1 MTNRIYFLLLAT
13 VPGIAHSGEISLR
26 VPDPIDALPTI
37 ASRRHTVHAPA
48 QWNDLTYHHRP
59 LIAAWRD
66 KLFVVWHAAARSKR
80 TPPVVPMV
88 ASSSDGV
95 RWSKPTNIAGRCDAR
110 YVAYTRKRHDLP
122 ASSPT
127 SANST
132 PLALH
137 VTDGCLYVLA
147 SAWAGC
153 QGKRYW
159 RGRAFFTDDGR
170 QWRAIAP
177 EQLDRLPGLLI
188 RNHWTSRRFTRLRD
202 GKLMAACRGRDGL
215 CAPTTADPTGLTG
228 WSGGHID
235 VSDRPVR
242 IDPSIW
248 RGPDGVLHYAA
259 SHLSRLWHSYSRD
272 GGRTWAK
279 LSEQPGFPDNR
290 GGAAFGTLP
299 DGRVWYLGN
308 PLPDAQ
314 RCPLVLAVSRDGWRF
329 DQVFRLRWEPFY
341 REFDAPFK
349 GVRPGYE
356 YPDAIVHD
364 GALYVVYSIAR
375 ERVELTVVDLT
386 KLPSSQ

>member
-1 MTNRIYFLLLAT
+1 MTTRLCVLLLTAA
-13 VPGIAHSGEISLR
+13 AHSGEISLR
-26 VPDPIDALPTI
+26 VPDPIDSLPTV
-37 ASRRHTVHAPA
+37 ASERHTVHAPA
-48 QWNDLTYHHRP
+48 DRNDLTYHYRP
-59 LIAAWRD
+59 LIATWRG
-66 KLFVVWHAAARSKR
+66 KLFVAWHGAARSER
-80 TPPVVPMV
+80 TPPVIPTV

-95 RWSKPTNIAGRCDAR
+95 RWSKPAGIAQGADAG
-110 YVAYTRKRHDLP
+110 YLAYTRKRHRLP
-122 ASSPT
+122 PTASLA
-127 SANST
+127 ANSI

-137 VTDGCLYVLA
+137 VADDRLHVLA
-147 SAWAGC
+147 CAWAEC

-159 RGRAFFTDDGR
+159 RGRAFSTDDGR
-170 QWRAIAP
+170 QWREVAP
-177 EQLDRLPGLLI
+177 EQLDRFPGLLI
-188 RNHWTSRRFTRLRD
+188 RNHWTNRRFTRLHD
-202 GKLMAACRGRDGL
+202 GRLMAACRGRDGL
-215 CAPTTADPTGLTG
+215 CAPTTSDPTGLTG

-235 VSDRPVR
+235 VTDRPVR

-248 RGPDGVLHYAA
+248 RGSDGVLHYAA

-290 GGAAFGTLP
+290 GGAAFGALP

-356 YPDAIVHD
+356 YPDAIYHED
-364 GALYVVYSIAR
+364 SLHVVYSVAR
-375 ERVELTVVDLT
+375 ERIEVSVVDLT
-386 KLPSSQ
+386 KLSSNQ